1 MNPHIEPLPPE
12 LEAGIRAR
20 LAANPFIK
28 FMGIAVPQLG
38 RGYARFVLPFKPELA
53 NSIGLLQGG
62 AIAALADEAV
72 AFALYSLVP
81 EGETINT
88 VEMKIN
94 FLAAVKEGEITAVA
108 FIAKRGRTIS
118 LGEFEV
124 RQGDKLVAKGLCTY
138 IHLKPP
144 EPGPL
149 IKNLNEGQGGE
160 RFSPKIIG
168 R

>member
-1 MNPHIEPLPPE
+1 MNAHIEPLAPE
-12 LEAGIRAR
+12 LEAAIRER
-20 LAANPFIK
+20 LGRNPFIK

-38 RGYARFVLPFKPELA
+38 QGYARFVLPFKPELA

-72 AFALYSLVP
+72 AFALYSLVQ

-94 FLAAVKEGEITAVA
+94 FLAAVKEGGVEAVA
-108 FIAKRGRTIS
+108 RIAKRGRTIS

-124 RQGDKLVAKGLCTY
+124 RQGERLVAKGLCTY
-138 IHLKPP
+138 IHLKP
-144 EPGPL
+144 
-149 IKNLNEGQGGE
+149 
-160 RFSPKIIG
+160 R
-168 R
+168 

>member
-1 MNPHIEPLPPE
+1 MTTQIEALPPE

-20 LAANPFIK
+20 LARNPFIK
-28 FMGIAVPQLG
+28 FMGITVPQLG

-72 AFALYSLVP
+72 AFALYSLAKK
-81 EGETINT
+81 GETINT

-94 FLAAVKEGEITAVA
+94 FLAAVKEGEVTAVA
-108 FIAKRGRTIS
+108 RISKRGRTIS

-124 RQGDKLVAKGLCTY
+124 RQGDRLVAKGLCTY
-138 IHLKPP
+138 IHLKP
-144 EPGPL
+144 
-149 IKNLNEGQGGE
+149 
-160 RFSPKIIG
+160 RA
-168 R
+168 